1 MTPLFHKE
9 MESPILGRETKE
21 WMKRHDKYFSPYSFT
36 EYLAEYMSLK
46 LNRDAEYRSKFLCK
60 KRFDIK

>member
-36 EYLAEYMSLK
+36 EYLAEYI
-46 LNRDAEYRSKFLCK
+46 AEYRSKFLCK

>member
-1 MTPLFHKE
+1 
-9 MESPILGRETKE
+9 MESPVLGRETKE
-21 WMKRHDKYFSPYSFT
+21 WMKKHDKYFSPYTFT

-46 LNRDAEYRSKFLCK
+46 LNKDAEYRLKLLCK